1 MFDQITPTTI
11 SAEARERLR
20 ILFIAKHA
28 LWDGGLHPEDGN
40 HAPYHVEVRDILK
53 GLGLN
58 VSLANRYDALFEKP
72 DVDFVFPLL
81 NRGGFLN
88 SEMMLPL
95 LCTRA
100 GIPFLGASPILR
112 GMADDKHLTKL
123 AAHARGIPTAPWAI
137 YRRGAPVEQARC
149 PAGDRLVI
157 KPNASSA
164 SWGVQDATDWAGA
177 EAAIADIHS
186 QGHDAI
192 VEPFLNGSDVE
203 VPVITLG
210 GVPTVMP
217 MMLFEQA
224 DPSHLR
230 TYYEKRDLVDRA
242 QKYQLV
248 PFEDAEWMPVIADYT
263 RQLAEEF
270 RPFDYGRFE
279 FRLDRE
285 GGKVQF
291 LEVNLQANLWSQ
303 KVFGRSAALAGLS
316 QAQLIET
323 ILAESLVRNGLIGAD
338 DLRAG

>member
-1 MFDQITPTTI
+1 VSNIRPLTI
-11 SAEARERLR
+11 PEEAKARLR

-28 LWDGGLHPEDGN
+28 LWEGGLHPEDGN
-40 HAPYHVEVRDILK
+40 HALYHVEVREILK

-58 VSLANRYDALFEKP
+58 LELANKYDALFEKP

-95 LCTRA
+95 LCTRQA
-100 GIPFLGASPILR
+100 IPFLGASPILR
-112 GMADDKHLTKL
+112 GMSDDKHLTKM
-123 AAHARGIPTAPWAI
+123 AAAARGIPTAPWAI

-149 PAGDRLVI
+149 PAGERLVI

-164 SWGVQDATDWAGA
+164 SWGVQDAFDWAGV
-177 EAAIADIHS
+177 EAAIVDIHS

-203 VPVITLG
+203 VPVITIDG
-210 GVPTVMP
+210 EPVIMP

-248 PFEDAEWMPVIADYT
+248 EFTDAEWMPRIAQYT
-263 RQLAEEF
+263 RQIAEEF
-270 RPFDYGRFE
+270 RPFDYGRYE

-285 GGKVQF
+285 GGTVQF
-291 LEVNLQANLWSQ
+291 LEVNLNANLWSE
-303 KVFGRSAALAGLS
+303 KVYGRSAKLAGLS
-316 QAQLIET
+316 QSQLIET
-323 ILAESLVRNGLIGAD
+323 ILAESLRRHGLLG
-338 DLRAG
+338 G